1 MTMLTNR
8 LNGIDPLSRFSAE
21 VDRVFHDV
29 LDRFAEGASW
39 EPRTRLAF
47 PPVNLWE
54 DEQSLYLEAE
64 VPGCDVDDLE
74 ITVSGR
80 MLTLKGE
87 RKAPFASRAYQRQE
101 RGIGRFTRELE
112 LPFAIEDGS
121 VQAQL
126 SHGVLTVT
134 LPKAAEA
141 RPRKIAVQSTETG
154 SQARITTES
163 PSSQKTQK
171 EVQS

>member
-8 LNGIDPLSRFSAE
+8 LNGIGPLSRLSAE

-54 DEQSLYLEAE
+54 DDQSLYLEAE
-64 VPGCDVDDLE
+64 VPGFDVADLE
-74 ITVSGR
+74 IMVSGR

-87 RKAPFASRAYQRQE
+87 RKASFAPRTYQRQE
-101 RGIGRFTRELE
+101 RGVGRFARELE
-112 LPFAIEDGS
+112 LPYAIEDGG

-141 RPRKIAVQSTETG
+141 RPRKIAVQSTEPG
-154 SQARITTES
+154 PQSRITAET
-163 PSSQKTQK
+163 K
-171 EVQS
+171 EVKS